1 MVSMVWGALGE
12 RMNKLWMR
20 SVALALLCL
29 ASGRFGISAE
39 PGGEIVLVEGT
50 RIFLQLN
57 DYLSTKHNSEGDS
70 FTASVVVPI
79 YLKDRLVLPKG
90 SIVAGSISRIVRP
103 GRFRGKALLN
113 VLFQSIRIG
122 STGQL
127 PLVASL
133 ATIEPVG
140 NAGVKSESTIE
151 GEGSKG
157 KDTAQVA
164 KPALAGAGI
173 GALAGGGQGAVIG
186 TAAGAVVGL
195 GTVFASRGK
204 DVELRRGS
212 TLEIVLNRS
221 LTIPNDR

>member
-1 MVSMVWGALGE
+1 
-12 RMNKLWMR
+12 MNKLWMR

-204 DVELRRGS
+204 DVELQRGS
-212 TLEIVLNRS
+212 TLEIVLDRS